1 MITRSI
7 TSLQD
12 QLVELEHR
20 LFAERRRRGPG
31 DVVVL
36 DLEAQRSEL
45 AKTLLAERRRR
56 ASPRFVSA

>member
-1 MITRSI
+1 MISRSI
-7 TSLQD
+7 ISLQD

-31 DVVVL
+31 DIVVL

-45 AKTLLAERRRR
+45 AKTLVEERRRR
-56 ASPRFVSA
+56 ASPRFAGA